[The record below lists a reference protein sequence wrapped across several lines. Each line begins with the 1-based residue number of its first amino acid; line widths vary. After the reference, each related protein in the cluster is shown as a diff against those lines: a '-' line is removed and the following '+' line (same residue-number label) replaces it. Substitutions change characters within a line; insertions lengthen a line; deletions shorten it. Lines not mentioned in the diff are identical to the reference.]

1 MMLEPNNVQG
11 RTNPAGGRFR
21 HPALRDTSASM
32 HVARR
37 AGAGNMPVRGI
48 AGVLLLA
55 LLGGGCSSIM
65 TPDREPPPK
74 LTVLEGGVPV
84 HALWSTNFG
93 AKLEGQY
100 QRFAPIVEG
109 GKLFVADGEGRVAS
123 LDAASGK
130 TLWVVETKAKISAG
144 LGSGEGL
151 LLAGTR
157 NAEVLALRKDDAAVA
172 WRSPVSSEVL
182 APPRTAEGMVVARTV
197 DDKVLALDAK
207 NGNRL
212 WMQGQTVPILTLRGT
227 GAPLVSGDKVIVGFA
242 NGNLAAFSLADGK
255 AVWEVRIAAPQGRSE
270 LEQMVDVDADPV
282 IMDDVVYAVSF
293 QGRLAAVALDTGR
306 LLWARDMSSFNNIAM
321 DKDKIY
327 ATDSEGQ
334 VWALDRTNGVAL
346 WKQDKLSGRGLT
358 APVIHGDYVVAGD
371 IEGYLHW
378 LARDDGHFVARYRVN
393 DSAITITPV
402 VAGDTL
408 YVRGK
413 NGALS
418 AIAVP
423 GAALGSPSP

>member
-1 MMLEPNNVQG
+1 M
-11 RTNPAGGRFR
+11 
-21 HPALRDTSASM
+21 SA
-32 HVARR
+32 
-37 AGAGNMPVRGI
+37 RGM

-55 LLGGGCSSIM
+55 LLTGGCSSIM
-65 TPDREPPPK
+65 TPDKEPLPK
-74 LTVLEGGVPV
+74 LPALDGELPV
-84 HALWSTNFG
+84 RALWATSFG

-100 QRFAPIVEG
+100 QRFSPIVEG

-123 LDAASGK
+123 LDAGSGK
-130 TLWVVETKAKISAG
+130 TLWVAETKAKISAG

-157 NAEVLALRKDDAAVA
+157 NAEVLALRKDDATVA

-182 APPRTAEGMVVARTV
+182 APPRAAEGMVVVARTV

-242 NGNLAAFSLADGK
+242 NGNLAAFGLADGK
-255 AVWEVRIAAPQGRSE
+255 ALWEVRIAAPQGRSE

-282 IMDDVVYAVSF
+282 IVDDIVYAVSF

-306 LLWARDMSSFNNIAM
+306 LLWARDMSSFNNIAV
-321 DKDKIY
+321 DKEKIY
-327 ATDSEGQ
+327 VTDSESQ
-334 VWALDRTNGVAL
+334 VWALDRSNGVAL
-346 WKQDKLSGRGLT
+346 WKQDKLRGRGLT
-358 APVIHGDYVVAGD
+358 APAIHGDYVVTGD

-378 LARDDGHFVARYRVN
+378 LARDDGHFVARYKTN
-393 DSAITITPV
+393 DPAITVAPV

-413 NGALS
+413 NGALG
-418 AIAVP
+418 AIALP
-423 GAALGSPSP
+423 GAAQASPAP

>member
-1 MMLEPNNVQG
+1 M
-11 RTNPAGGRFR
+11 
-21 HPALRDTSASM
+21 S
-32 HVARR
+32 
-37 AGAGNMPVRGI
+37 VRGI
-48 AGVLLLA
+48 AGALLLA
-55 LLGGGCSSIM
+55 LLAGCSSIM

-74 LTVLEGGVPV
+74 LTALEGGLPV
-84 HALWSTNFG
+84 RALWSTSFG

-100 QRFAPIVEG
+100 QRFAPVVEG

-227 GAPLVSGDKVIVGFA
+227 GAPLVLGDKVIVGFA

-282 IMDDVVYAVSF
+282 VMDDVVYAVSF

-306 LLWARDMSSFNNIAM
+306 LLWARDMSSFNNIAV

-327 ATDSEGQ
+327 VTDSESQ
-334 VWALDRTNGVAL
+334 AWALDRSNGVAL
-346 WKQDKLSGRGLT
+346 WKQDKLRGRALT
-358 APVIHGDYVVAGD
+358 APAIHGDYIVAGD
-371 IEGYLHW
+371 VEGYLHW
-378 LARDDGHFVARYRVN
+378 LARDDGHFVARYRAN
-393 DSAITITPV
+393 DASITVAPV

-418 AIAVP
+418 AIALP
-423 GAALGSPSP
+423 GAALGAPSP